1 VSIESLVF
9 EAIIILL
16 LILLNG
22 FFSSSEIAIISSKRS
37 VIDKL
42 AKDGSVIDKLAK
54 DGKES
59 AQLVS
64 DMKNKPESF
73 LATVQVGVTV
83 IGTLASVLGGV
94 IAIEFLKPLFSAI
107 PIGSV
112 QRYSELLA
120 VALVVAAIS
129 YVMLVV
135 GELAPKSLALRYS
148 ERIACFSAK
157 PLNLLSRVSSV
168 FVKLLT
174 SSTSFVLKLFGIK
187 GTEERMFISE
197 EELKYFIT
205 EGREKGIL
213 EETEAQLLHGVF
225 EFADTSVKEVMV
237 PKPQFSAIE
246 INTPPEEVLK
256 FISET
261 GFSRYP
267 VYRES
272 LENVVGILFNKD
284 VFKAM
289 ESGRAVVLKELVR
302 TPYFVPNSIMISR
315 LLREMQRRKVHIAIV
330 VDEHGDV
337 DGLVT
342 IEDLLEEIVGE
353 IEDEYDVEKG
363 GLVEKLRDGT
373 MIIDPSASLRDL
385 ADIDLPFTDEEAE
398 EYNTLSGFMLAK
410 LQRVPRGGEFVLH
423 TGYRYTVVDMEKNR
437 IAKVKA
443 ERIETRK
450 RPKKATA

>member
-9 EAIIILL
+9 EAVIILL

-22 FFSSSEIAIISSKRS
+22 FFSGSEIAIISSKRS

-42 AKDGSVIDKLAK
+42 AKDGR
-54 DGKES
+54 ES
-59 AQLVS
+59 AKIVS
-64 DMKNKPESF
+64 GMKNKPEGF

-83 IGTLASVLGGV
+83 VGTLAAVIGGV
-94 IAIEFLKPLFSAI
+94 ISIEFLKPLFMAI
-107 PIGSV
+107 PIGPF
-112 QRYSELLA
+112 QRYAELIS
-120 VALVVAAIS
+120 VVIVVVVIS
-129 YVMLVV
+129 YVMLIL
-135 GELAPKSLALRYS
+135 GELVPKSLALRYS
-148 ERIACFSAK
+148 ERIACFAAK
-157 PLNLLSRVSSV
+157 PLDLLSRVSSV
-168 FVKLLT
+168 FVKTLT
-174 SSTSFVLKLFGIK
+174 SSTGLVLKLLGIK
-187 GTEERMFISE
+187 GAEQSLFVSE
-197 EELKYFIT
+197 EEIKYFIK
-205 EGREKGIL
+205 EGRAKGIL

-225 EFADTSVKEVMV
+225 EFADTTVKEVMV
-237 PKPQFSAIE
+237 PKPNFSAIE
-246 INTPPEEVLK
+246 VNTPSDEVLR

-272 LENVVGILFNKD
+272 LENVLGILFNKD

-289 ESGRAVVLKELVR
+289 ESGRAVVIPELIR
-302 TPYFVPNSIMISR
+302 APYFVPNSIMISR

-330 VDEHGDV
+330 IDEHGDV

-385 ADIDLPFTDEEAE
+385 VDINLPFSEEEAD
-398 EYNTLSGFMLAK
+398 EYTTLAGFMLAK

-423 TGYRYTVVDMEKNR
+423 MSYRFTVVDMEKNR
-437 IAKVKA
+437 IAKVKV
-443 ERIETRK
+443 EKVETARTPRK
-450 RPKKATA
+450 KTA

>member
-1 VSIESLVF
+1 
-9 EAIIILL
+9 
-16 LILLNG
+16 
-22 FFSSSEIAIISSKRS
+22 
-37 VIDKL
+37 
-42 AKDGSVIDKLAK
+42 
-54 DGKES
+54 
-59 AQLVS
+59 
-64 DMKNKPESF
+64 MKNKPERF

-112 QRYSELLA
+112 QRYSAFLA
-120 VALVVAAIS
+120 VTLVVAAIS
-129 YVMLVV
+129 YVMLVL

-157 PLNLLSRVSSV
+157 PLDLLSRVSSV
-168 FVKLLT
+168 FVRLLT

-187 GTEERMFISE
+187 GAEDRMFISE

-225 EFADTSVKEVMV
+225 EFADTTVKEVMV

-246 INTPPEEVLK
+246 ITTPPEEVLK

-289 ESGRAVVLKELVR
+289 ESGRAVVVKELVR
-302 TPYFVPNSIMISR
+302 IPYFVPNSIMISR

-330 VDEHGDV
+330 IDEHGDV

-385 ADIDLPFTDEEAE
+385 ADIDLPFTEEEAE

-443 ERIETRK
+443 ERIETQK

>member
-1 VSIESLVF
+1 MSIESLVL
-9 EAIIILL
+9 EALVILL

-22 FFSSSEIAIISSKRS
+22 FFSGSEIAIISSKRS

-42 AKDGSVIDKLAK
+42 AKDGVDSAGIVSGMK
-54 DGKES
+54 D
-59 AQLVS
+59 
-64 DMKNKPESF
+64 KPERF

-83 IGTLASVLGGV
+83 IGTLASVMGGV
-94 IAIEFLKPLFSAI
+94 IAIEFLKPLFMAV
-107 PIGSV
+107 PIGPV
-112 QRYSELLA
+112 QSSSEFLA
-120 VALVVAAIS
+120 IAVVVVLIS

-148 ERIACFSAK
+148 ERIACFSAR
-157 PLNLLSRVSSV
+157 PLDFLSRVSSV

-174 SSTSFVLKLFGIK
+174 SSTGAVLKLLGVK
-187 GTEERMFISE
+187 GGDERLFISE
-197 EELKYFIT
+197 EELKYFIK
-205 EGREKGIL
+205 EGRAKGIL

-246 INTPPEEVLK
+246 VSTPPEEVLK

-272 LENVVGILFNKD
+272 LENVLGILFNKD

-289 ESGRAVVLKELVR
+289 ESGRPVVVTELIR
-302 TPYFVPNSIMISR
+302 NPLFVPNSIMISR
-315 LLREMQRRKVHIAIV
+315 LLREMQRKKVHIAIV

-385 ADIDLPFTDEEAE
+385 TDLELPFTDEEAD
-398 EYNTLSGFMLAK
+398 EYNTLAGFMLAK
-410 LQRVPRGGEFVLH
+410 LQRLPRGGEFVLH
-423 TGYRYTVVDMEKNR
+423 RGYRFTVVDMERNR
-437 IAKVKA
+437 IAKVKT
-443 ERIETRK
+443 ERVEA
-450 RPKKATA
+450 PKKRRLKAKA